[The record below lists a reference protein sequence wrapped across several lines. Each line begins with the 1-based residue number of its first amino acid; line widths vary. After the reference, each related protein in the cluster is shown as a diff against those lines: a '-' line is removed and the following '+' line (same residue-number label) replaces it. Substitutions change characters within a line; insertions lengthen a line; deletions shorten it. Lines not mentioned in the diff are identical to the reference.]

1 MELIRADFVATIASV
16 VLFVDVERDQNL
28 FRGTPLGCMHLHG
41 IYGFPRVY
49 HYNASKVVYI
59 VAIAYILKEKN
70 LSVKKI
76 DLSAVGKIGPTKRT
90 KEKR

>member
-1 MELIRADFVATIASV
+1 MQKL
-16 VLFVDVERDQNL
+16 
-28 FRGTPLGCMHLHG
+28 RGA
-41 IYGFPRVY
+41 IYI
-49 HYNASKVVYI
+49 K
-59 VAIAYILKEKN
+59 LKN